1 MKKIGVLSALI
12 SLMIALSFSGCVD
25 NTAESSG
32 EVAKTV
38 EIVDMVGRTVEVPAN
53 IQRIVCSG
61 PGCLRLVTYLQAQDK
76 VVGVESIEQENISG
90 RPYQLAN
97 MDFFQTLP
105 MTGLGGGK
113 EIGVGPY
120 PEKVISAAPDVILIT
135 YMDADRADELQEQYG
150 IPVVVLQYG
159 DVKSFH
165 DENFVGCLNLLGS
178 LFQKEERAQ
187 EVIDFFADAENDL
200 LTRTENISDEDK
212 PSVYI
217 GGLCNKGAHGI
228 DSTSSNY
235 APFAALN
242 ANNVASS
249 IGTEKSVFIS
259 KEQLLEW
266 NPDIIFIDTGS
277 YELIK
282 EDYDKSS
289 EYYESLGAF
298 ENGNVYTQ
306 FPYNYYTTNYG
317 TALADA
323 YYIGKIVYPEQFA
336 DIDIEEKADEIYEF
350 LVGEA
355 VYDKMAEGYCGFE
368 NIDFSSQ

>member
-1 MKKIGVLSALI
+1 MKKLGVLSALI

-25 NTAESSG
+25 NTAESSV

-38 EIVDMVGRTVEVPAN
+38 EIVDMVGRTVEVPAD

-76 VVGVESIEQENISG
+76 VVGVESIEQDNSTG
-90 RPYQLAN
+90 RPYHLAN
-97 MDFFQTLP
+97 VEFFQSLP
-105 MTGLGGGK
+105 MTGAGGGK

-120 PEKVISAAPDVILIT
+120 PEQVISAAPEVIFIT
-135 YMDADRADELQEQYG
+135 YMDADRADDLQEQYG
-150 IPVVVLQYG
+150 IPVVILNYG
-159 DVKSFH
+159 DVNSFH
-165 DENFVGCLNLLGS
+165 DENLVSCLNLLGT
-178 LFQKEERAQ
+178 LLQKEERAQ

-200 LTRTENISDEDK
+200 LTRTENIADEDK

-242 ANNVASS
+242 ADNIASS
-249 IGTEKSVFIS
+249 LGVEKSVFIS

-282 EDYDKSS
+282 EDYDKNA
-289 EYYESLGAF
+289 EYYESPGAF
-298 ENGNVYTQ
+298 KNGNVYTQ

-323 YYIGKIVYPEQFA
+323 YYIGKVVYPEQFS
-336 DIDIEEKADEIYEF
+336 DINMEEKADEIYEF

-368 NIDFSSQ
+368 NLDFSNQ

>member
-1 MKKIGVLSALI
+1 
-12 SLMIALSFSGCVD
+12 
-25 NTAESSG
+25 
-32 EVAKTV
+32 
-38 EIVDMVGRTVEVPAN
+38 MVGRTVEVPAD

-61 PGCLRLVTYLQAQDK
+61 PGCLRLVTYVQAQDK
-76 VVGVESIEQENISG
+76 LVGIESIDQADTSG
-90 RPYQLAN
+90 MPYQLAN
-97 MDFFQTLP
+97 VEFFQSLP
-105 MTGLGGGK
+105 MTGAGGGK

-120 PEKVISAAPDVILIT
+120 PEQVISAAPEVILIT
-135 YMDADRADELQEQYG
+135 YMDADRADDLQTQYG
-150 IPVVVLQYG
+150 IPVVILNYG
-159 DVKSFH
+159 DVNSFH
-165 DENFVGCLNLLGS
+165 DENFVACLNLLGT

-200 LTRTENISDEDK
+200 LTRTENIADEDK

-217 GGLCNKGAHGI
+217 GGLCAKGSHGI

-242 ANNVASS
+242 ADNVASS
-249 IGTEKSVFIS
+249 IGIEKQLFIS
-259 KEQLLEW
+259 KEQLIEW

-282 EDYDKSS
+282 EDYTKNS

-298 ENGNVYTQ
+298 KSGKVYTQ

-323 YYIGKIVYPEQFA
+323 YYIGKVVYPEQFA
-336 DIDIEEKADEIYEF
+336 DINMEEKADEIYEF

-368 NIDFSSQ
+368 KLDFSSQ

>member
-1 MKKIGVLSALI
+1 MI

-38 EIVDMVGRTVEVPAN
+38 EIVDMVGRTVEVPAD

-76 VVGVESIEQENISG
+76 LVGIESTEQNNISG

-97 MDFFQTLP
+97 VEFFQSLP

-120 PEKVISAAPDVILIT
+120 PEQVICAAPEVIFIT
-135 YMDADRADELQEQYG
+135 YMDADRANDLQEQYG
-150 IPVVVLQYG
+150 IPVVILNYG
-159 DVKSFH
+159 EVNSFH
-165 DENFVGCLNLLGS
+165 DEDFVGCLNLLGT
-178 LFQKEERAQ
+178 LFQKEERTQ
-187 EVIDFFADAENDL
+187 DVIDFFADAENDL
-200 LTRTENISDEDK
+200 LTRTENIADEDK

-217 GGLCNKGAHGI
+217 GGLCAKGAHGI

-249 IGTEKSVFIS
+249 LGIEKQLFIS

-277 YELIK
+277 YSLIK

-298 ENGNVYTQ
+298 ENGKVYTQ
-306 FPYNYYTTNYG
+306 FPYNSYTTNYG

-323 YYIGKIVYPEQFA
+323 YYIGKTVYPEQFS
-336 DIDIEEKADEIYEF
+336 DINIEEKADEIYEF

-355 VYDKMAEGYCGFE
+355 VYDKMTESYCGFE
-368 NIDFSSQ
+368 NLDFSSQ

>member
-1 MKKIGVLSALI
+1 
-12 SLMIALSFSGCVD
+12 
-25 NTAESSG
+25 
-32 EVAKTV
+32 
-38 EIVDMVGRTVEVPAN
+38 
-53 IQRIVCSG
+53 
-61 PGCLRLVTYLQAQDK
+61 
-76 VVGVESIEQENISG
+76 
-90 RPYQLAN
+90 
-97 MDFFQTLP
+97 
-105 MTGLGGGK
+105 
-113 EIGVGPY
+113 
-120 PEKVISAAPDVILIT
+120 
-135 YMDADRADELQEQYG
+135 MDADRADDLQEQYG
-150 IPVVVLQYG
+150 IPVVILNYG
-159 DVKSFH
+159 DVNSFH
-165 DENFVGCLNLLGS
+165 DENLVSCLNLLGT
-178 LFQKEERAQ
+178 LLQKEERAQ

-200 LTRTENISDEDK
+200 LTRTENIADEDK

-242 ANNVASS
+242 ADNIASS
-249 IGTEKSVFIS
+249 LGVEKSVFIS

-282 EDYDKSS
+282 EDYDKNA
-289 EYYESLGAF
+289 EYYESPGAF
-298 ENGNVYTQ
+298 KNGNVYTQ

-323 YYIGKIVYPEQFA
+323 YYIGKVVYPEQFS
-336 DIDIEEKADEIYEF
+336 DINMEEKADEIYEF

-368 NIDFSSQ
+368 NLDFSNQ